1 MLSRFARTSTKPQ
14 KLARAFSILAHHD
27 KFVPRHLGPSS
38 KADVQTMLKA
48 IGYQTMDQLIDDTV
62 PAQIRAKKPLNLPAS
77 QGETAELKA
86 LQEMM
91 DKNVLHK
98 TFIGQGY
105 YNTIT
110 PPVILRNIIENP
122 AWYTPYTPYQAEIAQ
137 GRLEML
143 LNYQTMV
150 SDLTGL
156 PVSNCSLLDEA
167 TAAAEAMNML
177 WAAASKKK
185 NTFLVSEN
193 AHPQTIAV
201 IQTRA
206 KHVGINVIVQNEKN
220 FDVKAGMCSLSIS
233 ISQSFNQFIISSPH
247 LFPTN

>member
-1 MLSRFARTSTKPQ
+1 MLSRFARTQPKSAKTA
-14 KLARAFSILAHHD
+14 LARAFSILSHHD

-38 KADVQTMLKA
+38 NADVQAMLKT
-48 IGYQTMDQLIDDTV
+48 IGYTSLNQLIDDTV
-62 PAQIRAKKPLNLPAS
+62 PAQIRSKQPLNLPAS
-77 QGETAELKA
+77 QGEKAELEA
-86 LQEMM
+86 LQAMM

-98 TFIGQGY
+98 TFIGAGY
-105 YNTIT
+105 YDTVT

-177 WAAASKKK
+177 WNGASKKK

-206 KHVGINVIVQNEKN
+206 KYVGIKVIVQNEKD
-220 FDVKAGMCSLSIS
+220 FDVKSGM
-233 ISQSFNQFIISSPH
+233 
-247 LFPTN
+247 